1 MQYHLLNYKKKV
13 SVGAKICGDGPGER
27 GQKQKGKMKNLLGSV
42 TNVILQYLIQYCCFG
57 KQIQITL

>member
-42 TNVILQYLIQYCCFG
+42 TNVIL
-57 KQIQITL
+57 